1 MALIRG
7 SAIFTQGSKVVSIT
21 SGGNAQYFDDNTVIF
36 VDSDPARVVAV
47 VSGTPTGF
55 TLAENWSGETVST
68 TFTAWDT
75 IEGLWDSVQTART
88 FKQQLE
94 DANNIVA
101 SIANLYGTIA
111 EGIAGTASGEYFSV
125 VGTGDVALTLY
136 LNNAGVAVEQNQLPS
151 NSALALALT
160 ARDEAVAAALAASL
174 SESAAADSESAAAA
188 SELAASDSALAASG
202 SASAAAGSASA
213 ASGSASAAATS
224 ESNAADSASA
234 ALISENNAA
243 DSESAAAG
251 SALSASGSA
260 SAASSSASDAS
271 DSADSAA
278 ASAGTAT
285 TQAGIAT
292 SAADTATTQAGIATT
307 QAGIATTQAG
317 LADDARI
324 AAEEAE
330 SGAVAAL
337 DSFEGVYLGDLS
349 ADPAVID
356 SVTGQLYTNIVSGKL
371 RYFDGTNWT
380 NSTPDGDYLLL

>member
-55 TLAENWSGETVST
+55 TLDENWADDTVST

-111 EGIAGTASGEYFSV
+111 DGIAGTESGEYFSV

-136 LNNAGVAVEQNQLPS
+136 LNNAGVAVEQSSLAS
-151 NSALALALT
+151 NSGLATAVADAIA
-160 ARDEAVAAALAASL
+160 ARDAAA
-174 SESAAADSESAAAA
+174 
-188 SELAASDSALAASG
+188 
-202 SASAAAGSASA
+202 
-213 ASGSASAAATS
+213 
-224 ESNAADSASA
+224 
-234 ALISENNAA
+234 I
-243 DSESAAAG
+243 
-251 SALSASGSA
+251 
-260 SAASSSASDAS
+260 SASDAS

-278 ASAGTAT
+278 GSAGTAT

-292 SAADTATTQAGIATT
+292 SAADTATTQAGIATS

-356 SVTGQLYTNIVSGKL
+356 SVIGQLYTNIVSGKL